1 MSALSAEGTAEL
13 CDDILEYLEACWEAE
28 RSDPEVARRELDVQH
43 QMQYEARD
51 RIESLRR
58 SRKSDDQDD
67 DFDDD
72 DYDVEVVYS
81 P

>member
-1 MSALSAEGTAEL
+1 M
-13 CDDILEYLEACWEAE
+13 
-28 RSDPEVARRELDVQH
+28 ARRELDVQH

-58 SRKSDDQDD
+58 SRKSDDQEEDD